1 MSEFKARYQ
10 DSNEEHVVDATSPR
24 MASKA
29 FVNEKGYK
37 PVAIEVW
44 NGNAWI
50 SFDSHIS
57 DHALEAEHQR
67 KVELSAE
74 EDLKIK
80 KAKLTLADKIK
91 GSGFVNL
98 DNSEIHSLNAILDN
112 FFLSD
117 SISPEDLYLAKVT
130 LADSQA
136 YRFMNLRSNAKAS
149 FQLQQLLAA
158 MNINLSSISDKTSA
172 VKTGSIF
179 TGLAAARHLG
189 EQFAADMGGGEE

>member
-10 DSNEEHVVDATSPR
+10 DSNEEHVVEATSPR

-98 DNSEIHSLNAILDN
+98 DNSEIQSLNAILDN
-112 FFLSD
+112 FFVSD
-117 SISPEDLYLAKVT
+117 DTSPEDLYLAKVT
-130 LADSQA
+130 LSDNQA
-136 YRFMNLRSNAKAS
+136 YRFMTFRSNAQAS
-149 FQLQQLLAA
+149 FQLQQMLAT
-158 MNINLSSISDKTSA
+158 MNNNLSSISNKTST
-172 VKTGSIF
+172 VKAGSLF
-179 TGLAAARHLG
+179 TGMAAAKHLG
-189 EQFAADMGGGEE
+189 ESFAEDFGGSEG